1 MPIKEKDFISFISV
15 KQNLDKQSIRHCAIR
30 ISVINRW
37 FAEKELE
44 LTKLNVERFFY
55 ELKVEK
61 GRKNNTL
68 NTYRFVFRHLVAYC
82 KDRGLPS
89 DFFDG
94 FKSYK
99 KGKSDIVIFT
109 LEEIERIINTELTY
123 GKFRGMNCQFLDFRY
138 RTLTM
143 FLAYTGCR
151 FGEAAD
157 LKVQKLDLSA
167 GTARFV
173 DTKNDESRTVYFID
187 PLKSN
192 LRALVEGL
200 KPEDCVFRN
209 AMGKRVHEQ
218 DYSEDLKKRARQAG
232 VTKRTFPHNFR
243 HSYIT
248 HLIEEGLQAEV
259 IAKLT
264 GHKDIQV
271 IYETYMHLA
280 DRTLQRAAMRHPL
293 VRRNVDPHEIMQTI
307 KDTLANFHF
316 ENDKRFDYK
325 ISEDNNRFTFEL
337 IART

>member
-1 MPIKEKDFISFISV
+1 MTINEQDFISFISV

-30 ISVINRW
+30 VRVINRW
-37 FAEKELE
+37 FVDKE
-44 LTKLNVERFFY
+44 LTKENVEKFFY